1 MDEHLA
7 LLLDLARQDDE
18 ERIGEDDLYV
28 WWGKV
33 RSPNR
38 QQPLAHGAEVREV
51 AAAGASAPDD
61 ETQLYLTDYRSLYVA
76 DVVGLH
82 DGEFPVSEQPHV
94 PAYYRQQKL
103 NCDFWFRLGDIR
115 RLVAEDTL
123 AVIEELKLLRNVHY
137 NDRPVS
143 IYGGMVD
150 LPLVVTRPDGR
161 RYFDERERDEVAAGR
176 LWAEWDAEQGS
187 GLGGVER
194 ELRENLLGDA
204 VCRALEPAVRTFLA
218 AAERDFRAHRSD
230 AAFDFAPVVLHLA
243 KALEVQCNALLR
255 RTLLR
260 APAKSRLAKVQDQT
274 VDLTAYRSLTLRQL
288 AHVLATEREVASA
301 LGAVLTDARWLT
313 GQLPSIL
320 DAFAEVRNPAAHA
333 SRVDRALATRWRD
346 RLLGVGCQGVFA
358 ELAQLRRR

>member
-18 ERIGEDDLYV
+18 RRLRDDDLYV

-38 QQPLAHGAEVREV
+38 QQPLAHGAEVRAV
-51 AAAGASAPDD
+51 AAAGEVEQSD

-76 DVVGLH
+76 DVIGVY
-82 DGEFPVSEQPHV
+82 DGELPATEQTHV
-94 PAYYRQQKL
+94 PAYYRQAKL
-103 NCDFWFRLGDIR
+103 SCDFWFRLGDIR
-115 RLVAEDTL
+115 RLVADDTL

-187 GLGGVER
+187 GLGGIER

-204 VCRALEPAVRTFLA
+204 VWRGACGPDVSSGCGTRLQSPPVGRGLRFFTGRNASGESARSAVQRNLASRAHAGAHQVAYGEGPGQDRGPDRARVAHAPAVSPCA
-218 AAERDFRAHRSD
+218 GHRAG
-230 AAFDFAPVVLHLA
+230 
-243 KALEVQCNALLR
+243 R
-255 RTLLR
+255 RVGAR
-260 APAKSRLAKVQDQT
+260 CG
-274 VDLTAYRSLTLRQL
+274 
-288 AHVLATEREVASA
+288 TE
-301 LGAVLTDARWLT
+301 
-313 GQLPSIL
+313 
-320 DAFAEVRNPAAHA
+320 
-333 SRVDRALATRWRD
+333 
-346 RLLGVGCQGVFA
+346 
-358 ELAQLRRR
+358 

>member
-18 ERIGEDDLYV
+18 RRLRDDDLYV

-38 QQPLAHGAEVREV
+38 QQPLAHGAEVRAV
-51 AAAGASAPDD
+51 AAAGEVEQSD

-76 DVVGLH
+76 DVIGVY
-82 DGEFPVSEQPHV
+82 DGELPATEQTHV
-94 PAYYRQQKL
+94 PAYYRQAKL
-103 NCDFWFRLGDIR
+103 SCDFWFRLGDIR
-115 RLVAEDTL
+115 RLVADDTL

-187 GLGGVER
+187 GLGGIER

-204 VCRALEPAVRTFLA
+204 VWRGLEPAVRTFLA

-230 AAFDFAPVVLHLA
+230 AAFDFSPVVMHLA
-243 KALEVQCNALLR
+243 KALEVQSNAILR
-255 RTLLR
+255 RALMR
-260 APAKSRLAKVQDQT
+260 APTKSRMAKVQDKT
-274 VDLTAYRSLTLRQL
+274 VDLTAHESLTLRQL
-288 AHVLATEREVASA
+288 AHVLATERDVASA
-301 LGAVLTDARWLT
+301 LGAVLSDARWLT

-333 SRVDRALATRWRD
+333 SRVDRALATTWRD
-346 RLLGVGCQGVFA
+346 QLLGVGCQGVFV
-358 ELAQLRRR
+358 ELAQIRHR